1 MDVGAA
7 FVADGQTAAA
17 VHPGMG
23 AFHHPVGPSQ
33 PSAAL
38 NSSQG
43 NPRRD
48 AAGPALLATAL
59 VVVTLVGV
67 ELVRPLFR
75 TAFPAPER
83 RDRIERRRQN
93 PAIVLVGRPG
103 QEAERRAA
111 SVGDEMALC
120 VPYRD
125 PSCSGSSRLPPFC
138 WDRGAVQRG
147 RALNWTPPST
157 GVRAAFRR
165 QRCLAGA
172 TACDSAA
179 HGRSP

>member
-7 FVADGQTAAA
+7 SVADGQTAAA
-17 VHPGMG
+17 VHPGME

-33 PSAAL
+33 PGAAL

-75 TAFPAPER
+75 TAFPPR
-83 RDRIERRRQN
+83 RGGIASSVGASIRLSCWLAGPDRRLSGVPR
-93 PAIVLVGRPG
+93 
-103 QEAERRAA
+103 A
-111 SVGDEMALC
+111 SVTRWRF
-120 VPYRD
+120 VSPYRD
-125 PSCSGSSRLPPFC
+125 PSCSGSSRLPPPFAGTEALSSEAGRQL
-138 WDRGAVQRG
+138 DTSLNRGSRG
-147 RALNWTPPST
+147 IS
-157 GVRAAFRR
+157 
-165 QRCLAGA
+165 
-172 TACDSAA
+172 SAKMP
-179 HGRSP
+179 GRGDGM